1 MAGILMVK
9 KELTAVAEDPQ
20 QHQEQVDEVQ
30 IQGQRAKNGIFA
42 QVRRVAGIN
51 LLTHIFQ
58 FLGVIRRQSDKDNH
72 ADVCDCPHQR
82 FAFQPEVDQR
92 CQHNADQRHKQHIA
106 ETT

>member
-42 QVRRVAGIN
+42 QV
-51 LLTHIFQ
+51 
-58 FLGVIRRQSDKDNH
+58 
-72 ADVCDCPHQR
+72 
-82 FAFQPEVDQR
+82 
-92 CQHNADQRHKQHIA
+92 
-106 ETT
+106 